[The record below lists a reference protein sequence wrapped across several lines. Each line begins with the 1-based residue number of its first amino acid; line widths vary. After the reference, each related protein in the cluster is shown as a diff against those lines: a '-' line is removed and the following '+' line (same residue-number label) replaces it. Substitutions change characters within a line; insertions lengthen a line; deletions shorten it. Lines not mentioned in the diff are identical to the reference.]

1 MTHKMFTLTCPN
13 NCCSIQMA
21 NYIVFK
27 GIIVNCMYCFSPMTR
42 EPEIFDC
49 GDFTVRAVPS

>member
-13 NCCSIQMA
+13 NCCSIQLA
-21 NYIVFK
+21 GYIVPN
-27 GIIVNCMYCFSPMTR
+27 GSTISCMYCSSLMTR
-42 EPEIFDC
+42 EPEVFDC